1 MPYVFAYSPEM
12 LFIDVGSWLDI
23 VTICLSAML
32 GIYGVAAGLNGF
44 VKRKLNWVF
53 RILFIVGGLTLIIP
67 GWKTDLVGL
76 ILVGGLTAYEFIKAK
91 QEKNEAFA

>member
-1 MPYVFAYSPEM
+1 M
-12 LFIDVGSWLDI
+12 LFIDVSSWVDV
-23 VTICLSAML
+23 VTICLSAMI

-44 VKRKLNWVF
+44 VKRKLNWFV

-76 ILVGGLTAYEFIKAK
+76 ILVGGLTAYEFIKSK
-91 QEKNEAFA
+91 QEKNEAIA

>member
-1 MPYVFAYSPEM
+1 M
-12 LFIDVGSWLDI
+12 I
-23 VTICLSAML
+23 

-44 VKRKLNWVF
+44 VKRKLNWFV

-76 ILVGGLTAYEFIKAK
+76 ILVGDLTAYEFIKSK
-91 QEKNEAFA
+91 QEKNEAIA